1 MPFRGPVKYCLADFL
16 RWRRGGASP
25 KSGQNIFRKGGREQQ
40 FRQKAEGS
48 TKKYMTRE
56 EKNFEPKIL
65 SPTRAHIKKMLFTK
79 KSGVEAQN
87 PASAMAKI
95 ICIGSKAQ
103 MSWIIFQRVIQLNCS
118 SQSRQH
124 DTSIY
129 FQIRHFF

>member
-1 MPFRGPVKYCLADFL
+1 MPFRGPVKYCLADFFEKGGGG
-16 RWRRGGASP
+16 GGASP

-79 KSGVEAQN
+79 KVGLKPKTRPQQWQ
-87 PASAMAKI
+87 K
-95 ICIGSKAQ
+95 
-103 MSWIIFQRVIQLNCS
+103 
-118 SQSRQH
+118 
-124 DTSIY
+124 
-129 FQIRHFF
+129 